1 MMLQTIRIPGRALI
15 LSSARQ
21 GLFFIPLIIILPKLL
36 GLQGVEMCQAVSDFC
51 SFILAFPL
59 TVPVLKKLRQDN
71 VLTK

>member
-1 MMLQTIRIPGRALI
+1 MARNLFDEQGREVFKEEI
-15 LSSARQ
+15 QSSGVR
-21 GLFFIPLIIILPKLL
+21 GIFILL

-71 VLTK
+71 VLTR